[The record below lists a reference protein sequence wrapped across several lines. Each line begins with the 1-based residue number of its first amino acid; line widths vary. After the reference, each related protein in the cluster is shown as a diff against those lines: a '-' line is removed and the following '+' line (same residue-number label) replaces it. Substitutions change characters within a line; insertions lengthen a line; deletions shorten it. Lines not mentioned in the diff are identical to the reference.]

1 MESSDYVNYL
11 LYENDPGIAVPNP
24 TDVSQP
30 PNRSGSPPEFG
41 WWQFDVDTITS
52 GQGRF
57 MAAIL
62 DASSPDLRRFAANP
76 RHKLLIFHGWSDP
89 IVPAEPTV
97 DYYETMA
104 KETFAADFD
113 KTRGQVRLFM
123 FPGMAHCS
131 GGPGPGA
138 PEDLLLRRLQ
148 EWVEGG
154 KPPDYVIGHHRT
166 NGVVDNER
174 KICAFP
180 SRPIYTGPEGR
191 QNDPQ
196 NWIADNFSCR

>member
-1 MESSDYVNYL
+1 M
-11 LYENDPGIAVPNP
+11 
-24 TDVSQP
+24 
-30 PNRSGSPPEFG
+30 
-41 WWQFDVDTITS
+41 
-52 GQGRF
+52 
-57 MAAIL
+57 
-62 DASSPDLRRFAANP
+62 
-76 RHKLLIFHGWSDP
+76 
-89 IVPAEPTV
+89 

-154 KPPDYVIGHHRT
+154 KPPDYVIATTGRTALSTTSARSARFHRAPST
-166 NGVVDNER
+166 PARKGGRMTLRIGSRTISPAADTGVLID
-174 KICAFP
+174 
-180 SRPIYTGPEGR
+180 GR
-191 QNDPQ
+191 
-196 NWIADNFSCR
+196 I